1 MTQSRFDEVVDRRK
15 TGSLKWDG
23 TQKRFGVEGDD
34 LLPMWVAD
42 TEFLTPE
49 PVIEALVRRARHGL
63 FGYSV
68 APAAYFEAVQGW
80 MRRRH
85 GWDVAE
91 EWMAATPGVVCAVN
105 LLIRTLTDRGDGVVI
120 QPPVYYPFRRG
131 IEDNGCRVLVN
142 RLCLDGERY
151 RMDLEDL
158 ERKLP
163 DAKLLILCS
172 PHNPVGRVWS
182 ADELRTLGE
191 LCLRHGVIVVSDEIH
206 FDLVF
211 PGHSHTVFATLSQ
224 EIAQQSVVCT
234 AASKTFNL
242 PGLQPA
248 ITVIPNPRL
257 RRDFAHT
264 LRACG
269 IPEPN
274 AFCLEAVT
282 AAYSA
287 RRGMACRAAG
297 LPGGECGFP
306 VPVRRDGDPAASR
319 RPARSDVPGLAGLP
333 CAWPRPGGT
342 GAPAPV
348 EGPAG
353 PQPRSHLRSGR
364 GGLRPIESRLP
375 AIDAGGRADPSG
387 RRRAEPVARHRDRP
401 ARWRRAPQTT
411 TGDPMGR
418 RSWCLRLVGKEGLEP
433 S

>member
-1 MTQSRFDEVVDRRK
+1 MVTQSSFDEVVDRRG

-23 TQKRFGVEGDD
+23 MHKRFGVEGPD

-42 TEFLTPE
+42 TEFRAPA

-68 APAAYFEAVQGW
+68 APAAYFEAVRGW

-85 GWDVAE
+85 GWDVEE
-91 EWMAATPGVVCAVN
+91 EWIAATPGVVCAVN

-142 RLCLDGERY
+142 RLHLDGARY

-182 ADELRTLGE
+182 ADELRTLGA

-206 FDLVF
+206 FDLVLS
-211 PGHSHTVFATLSQ
+211 GHAHTVFATLSP
-224 EIAQQSVVCT
+224 ELAQQSVVCT

-248 ITVIPNPRL
+248 ISVIPNPRL

-269 IPEPN
+269 IPQPN

-282 AAYSA
+282 AAYTHGEEWLLELLAYVEGNMEVLSRFVEA
-287 RRGMACRAAG
+287 EIPQLRVVSPEGTFLAWLDCRALG
-297 LPGGECGFP
+297 LDPGELEQVLLSKGRLVLSPGHTFGPGGEGF
-306 VPVRRDGDPAASR
+306 VRLNLG
-319 RPARSDVPGLAGLP
+319 
-333 CAWPRPGGT
+333 C
-342 GAPAPV
+342 
-348 EGPAG
+348 
-353 PQPRSHLRSGR
+353 PRSMLEDGLGRLARAVRS
-364 GGLRPIESRLP
+364 L
-375 AIDAGGRADPSG
+375 
-387 RRRAEPVARHRDRP
+387 
-401 ARWRRAPQTT
+401 
-411 TGDPMGR
+411 
-418 RSWCLRLVGKEGLEP
+418 
-433 S
+433 

>member
-1 MTQSRFDEVVDRRK
+1 MGVTRDERRTDFNAAIERRG

-23 TQKRFGVEGDD
+23 LRKRFGVEGADF
-34 LLPMWVAD
+34 LPMWVAD
-42 TEFLTPE
+42 TEFRAPE
-49 PVIEALVRRARHGL
+49 PVIEALARRARHGL

-68 APAAYFEAVQGW
+68 APPAYFDAIRGW

-85 GWDVAE
+85 GWEVKE
-91 EWMAATPGVVCAVN
+91 EWIASTPGVVCAVN

-120 QPPVYYPFRRG
+120 QTPVYYPFRRG
-131 IEDNGCRVLVN
+131 VEDNGCRVLVN
-142 RLCLDGERY
+142 RLRLDGDRY

-182 ADELRTLGE
+182 SDELLTLGE
-191 LCLRHGVIVVSDEIH
+191 LCLRHGVTVVSDEIH

-211 PGHSHTVFATLSQ
+211 PGQTHTVFATLSQ

-282 AAYSA
+282 AAYAHGEDWLAELLAYLEGNRDFLCRFVETEIPQLRVIRPEATFLAWLDCRALGLESA
-287 RRGMACRAAG
+287 RLEHLLLSEARLVLNQGHTFG
-297 LPGGECGFP
+297 PGGEGY
-306 VPVRRDGDPAASR
+306 VRLNFGCPRGMLEDGLTR
-319 RPARSDVPGLAGLP
+319 LAG
-333 CAWPRPGGT
+333 AI
-342 GAPAPV
+342 
-348 EGPAG
+348 
-353 PQPRSHLRSGR
+353 RSL
-364 GGLRPIESRLP
+364 
-375 AIDAGGRADPSG
+375 
-387 RRRAEPVARHRDRP
+387 
-401 ARWRRAPQTT
+401 
-411 TGDPMGR
+411 
-418 RSWCLRLVGKEGLEP
+418 
-433 S
+433 

>member
-1 MTQSRFDEVVDRRK
+1 MSLTRDEMRTDFDAAIDRRG

-23 TQKRFGVEGDD
+23 LRKRFGVEGADF
-34 LLPMWVAD
+34 LPMWVAD
-42 TEFLTPE
+42 TEFRTPE
-49 PVIEALVRRARHGL
+49 PVIDALVRRARHGL
-63 FGYSV
+63 FGYSA
-68 APAAYFEAVQGW
+68 APAAYFEAIHGW

-85 GWDVAE
+85 GWDVKE
-91 EWMAATPGVVCAVN
+91 EWIASTPGVVCAVN

-131 IEDNGCRVLVN
+131 VEDNGCRVLVN
-142 RLCLDGERY
+142 RLRLDGDRY

-182 ADELRTLGE
+182 SDELRMLGE
-191 LCLRHGVIVVSDEIH
+191 LCLHHGVTVVSDEIH

-211 PGHSHTVFATLSQ
+211 PGHAHTVFAALSQ
-224 EIAQQSVVCT
+224 DIAQQSVVCT

-282 AAYSA
+282 AAYAHGEDWLAELLAYLEGNRDFLCRFVETEIPQFRVIRPDATFLAWLDCRALGLESA
-287 RRGMACRAAG
+287 RLEHLLLSKARLVLNQGHTFG
-297 LPGGECGFP
+297 PGGEGF
-306 VPVRRDGDPAASR
+306 VRLNFGCPRPMLEDGLTR
-319 RPARSDVPGLAGLP
+319 LAG
-333 CAWPRPGGT
+333 AI
-342 GAPAPV
+342 
-348 EGPAG
+348 
-353 PQPRSHLRSGR
+353 RS
-364 GGLRPIESRLP
+364 I
-375 AIDAGGRADPSG
+375 
-387 RRRAEPVARHRDRP
+387 
-401 ARWRRAPQTT
+401 
-411 TGDPMGR
+411 
-418 RSWCLRLVGKEGLEP
+418 
-433 S
+433 

>member
-1 MTQSRFDEVVDRRK
+1 MAQSRFDEVVDRRK

-23 TQKRFGVEGDD
+23 TQKRFGVAGDD

-42 TEFLTPE
+42 TEFLTPA
-49 PVIEALVRRARHGL
+49 PVIEALVRRARHGV

-91 EWMAATPGVVCAVN
+91 EWMTATPGVVCAVN

-151 RMDLEDL
+151 RMDLDDL

-211 PGHSHTVFATLSQ
+211 PGHSHTVFATLSP
-224 EIAQQSVVCT
+224 ELAQQSVVCT

-248 ITVIPNPRL
+248 ISVIPNPRL
-257 RRDFAHT
+257 RRDFSPH
-264 LRACG
+264 
-269 IPEPN
+269 P
-274 AFCLEAVT
+274 
-282 AAYSA
+282 A
-287 RRGMACRAAG
+287 RVRNSGAERV
-297 LPGGECGFP
+297 LPGGRHGGVQRTARNGSPSCWHTWKGMWISFAGSSRTEIP
-306 VPVRRDGDPAASR
+306 QLRVVRPEGTFLAWLDCRALGLDPGELERLLLSKGR
-319 RPARSDVPGLAGLP
+319 LVLSQGHTFG
-333 CAWPRPGGT
+333 PGG
-342 GAPAPV
+342 
-348 EGPAG
+348 EGFVRMNLG
-353 PQPRSHLRSGR
+353 CPRSMLEDGLGRLARAVRS
-364 GGLRPIESRLP
+364 L
-375 AIDAGGRADPSG
+375 
-387 RRRAEPVARHRDRP
+387 
-401 ARWRRAPQTT
+401 
-411 TGDPMGR
+411 
-418 RSWCLRLVGKEGLEP
+418 
-433 S
+433 

>member
-1 MTQSRFDEVVDRRK
+1 VGGIRDGMRTDFDAAIDRRG

-23 TQKRFGVEGDD
+23 LRKRFGVEGAEY
-34 LLPMWVAD
+34 LPMWVAD
-42 TEFLTPE
+42 TEFRVPE

-63 FGYSV
+63 FGYSA
-68 APAAYFEAVQGW
+68 APPAFFEAIGGW

-85 GWDVAE
+85 GWDVRE
-91 EWMAATPGVVCAVN
+91 EWIASTPGVVCAVN
-105 LLIRTLTDRGDGVVI
+105 LLIRTFTDRGDGVVI

-131 IEDNGCRVLVN
+131 VEDNGCRVLVN
-142 RLCLDGERY
+142 RLRLDGDRY

-163 DAKLLILCS
+163 EAKLLILCS

-182 ADELRTLGE
+182 ADELRALAE

-211 PGHSHTVFATLSQ
+211 SGHAHTVYARLSP

-248 ITVIPNPRL
+248 ITVIPNARL

-282 AAYSA
+282 AAYTHGEGWLEELLVYLEA
-287 RRGMACRAAG
+287 NRDYLCRFVEAEIPPLRVVRPEATFLAWLDCRALG
-297 LPGGECGFP
+297 LEPAQLERLLLSEARLVLNQGHTFGPGGEGF
-306 VPVRRDGDPAASR
+306 VRLNLGCPR
-319 RPARSDVPGLAGLP
+319 RMLEDGLA
-333 CAWPRPGGT
+333 
-342 GAPAPV
+342 
-348 EGPAG
+348 
-353 PQPRSHLRSGR
+353 
-364 GGLRPIESRLP
+364 RL
-375 AIDAGGRADPSG
+375 AAAVKS
-387 RRRAEPVARHRDRP
+387 
-401 ARWRRAPQTT
+401 
-411 TGDPMGR
+411 
-418 RSWCLRLVGKEGLEP
+418 L
-433 S
+433 

>member
-1 MTQSRFDEVVDRRK
+1 MTVDRSEVRRGFDEVIDRQG

-23 TQKRFGVEGDD
+23 LRKRFGVEGPDF
-34 LLPMWVAD
+34 LPMWVAD
-42 TEFLTPE
+42 TEFRAPE
-49 PVIEALVRRARHGL
+49 PVIEALIRRARHGV

-68 APAAYFEAVQGW
+68 APAAYFEAIRGW

-85 GWDVAE
+85 GWDVRE
-91 EWMAATPGVVCAVN
+91 EWVASTPGVVCAVN
-105 LLIRTLTDRGDGVVI
+105 LLIRTFTDRGDGVLI

-131 IEDNGCRVLVN
+131 VEDNGCRVLVN
-142 RLCLDGERY
+142 RLRLDGDRY

-163 DAKLLILCS
+163 EAKLLILCS

-182 ADELRTLGE
+182 ADELRTLAE
-191 LCLRHGVIVVSDEIH
+191 LCLRQGVIVISDEIH

-211 PGHSHTVFATLSQ
+211 SGHVHTVFATLSQ
-224 EIAQQSVVCT
+224 EIAQHSVVCT

-282 AAYSA
+282 AAYTHGESWLEELLIYLEGNRDFLCRFVEA
-287 RRGMACRAAG
+287 EIPRLRVVPPEATFLAWLDCRALG
-297 LPGGECGFP
+297 LEPDRLERLLLSKARLVLNQGHTFGPGGEGF
-306 VPVRRDGDPAASR
+306 VRLNLGCPR
-319 RPARSDVPGLAGLP
+319 RMLEDGLA
-333 CAWPRPGGT
+333 
-342 GAPAPV
+342 
-348 EGPAG
+348 
-353 PQPRSHLRSGR
+353 
-364 GGLRPIESRLP
+364 RL
-375 AIDAGGRADPSG
+375 AAAVKS
-387 RRRAEPVARHRDRP
+387 
-401 ARWRRAPQTT
+401 
-411 TGDPMGR
+411 
-418 RSWCLRLVGKEGLEP
+418 L
-433 S
+433 

>member
-1 MTQSRFDEVVDRRK
+1 MGVTRDERRTDFNAAIERRG

-23 TQKRFGVEGDD
+23 LRKRFGVEGEDF
-34 LLPMWVAD
+34 LPMWVAD
-42 TEFLTPE
+42 TEFRAPE
-49 PVIEALVRRARHGL
+49 PVIEALARRARHGL

-68 APAAYFEAVQGW
+68 APPAYFDAIRGW

-85 GWDVAE
+85 GWEVKE
-91 EWMAATPGVVCAVN
+91 EWIASTPGVVCAVN

-120 QPPVYYPFRRG
+120 QTPVYYPFRRG
-131 IEDNGCRVLVN
+131 AEDNGCRVLVN
-142 RLCLDGERY
+142 RLRLDGGRY

-182 ADELRTLGE
+182 SDELLTLGE
-191 LCLRHGVIVVSDEIH
+191 LCLRHGVTVVSDEIH

-211 PGHSHTVFATLSQ
+211 PGHAHTVFATLSQ

-282 AAYSA
+282 AAYTHGEGWLA
-287 RRGMACRAAG
+287 ALLAYLEGNRDFLCRFVETEIPQLRVIRPEATFLAWLDCRALG
-297 LPGGECGFP
+297 LESAQLERLLLSKARLVLNQGHTFGPGGEGF
-306 VPVRRDGDPAASR
+306 VRLNFGCPRRMLEDGLTRLAAVVQS
-319 RPARSDVPGLAGLP
+319 L
-333 CAWPRPGGT
+333 
-342 GAPAPV
+342 
-348 EGPAG
+348 
-353 PQPRSHLRSGR
+353 
-364 GGLRPIESRLP
+364 
-375 AIDAGGRADPSG
+375 
-387 RRRAEPVARHRDRP
+387 
-401 ARWRRAPQTT
+401 
-411 TGDPMGR
+411 
-418 RSWCLRLVGKEGLEP
+418 
-433 S
+433 

>member
-1 MTQSRFDEVVDRRK
+1 MVTQSSFDEVVDRRG

-23 TQKRFGVEGDD
+23 MHKRFGVEGPD

-42 TEFLTPE
+42 TEFRAPA

-68 APAAYFEAVQGW
+68 APAAYFEAVRGW

-85 GWDVAE
+85 GWDVEE
-91 EWMAATPGVVCAVN
+91 EWIAATPGVVCAVN

-142 RLCLDGERY
+142 RLHLDGARY

-182 ADELRTLGE
+182 ADELRTLGA

-206 FDLVF
+206 FDLVLS
-211 PGHSHTVFATLSQ
+211 GHAHTVFATLSP
-224 EIAQQSVVCT
+224 ELAQQSVVCT

-248 ITVIPNPRL
+248 ISVIPNPRL

-269 IPEPN
+269 IPQPN

-282 AAYSA
+282 AAYTHGEEWLLELLAYVEGNMEVLSRFVEA
-287 RRGMACRAAG
+287 EIPQLRVIRPEGTFLAWLDCRALG
-297 LPGGECGFP
+297 LDPGELEQLLLSKGRLVLSQGHTFGPGGEGF
-306 VPVRRDGDPAASR
+306 VRLNLG
-319 RPARSDVPGLAGLP
+319 
-333 CAWPRPGGT
+333 C
-342 GAPAPV
+342 
-348 EGPAG
+348 
-353 PQPRSHLRSGR
+353 PRSMLEDGLGRLARAVRS
-364 GGLRPIESRLP
+364 L
-375 AIDAGGRADPSG
+375 
-387 RRRAEPVARHRDRP
+387 
-401 ARWRRAPQTT
+401 
-411 TGDPMGR
+411 
-418 RSWCLRLVGKEGLEP
+418 
-433 S
+433 

>member
-1 MTQSRFDEVVDRRK
+1 MGVTRDEMRTNFDATIDRRG

-23 TQKRFGVEGDD
+23 LRKRFGVEGADF
-34 LLPMWVAD
+34 LPMWVAD
-42 TEFLTPE
+42 TEFRTPE
-49 PVIEALVRRARHGL
+49 PVIDALVRRARHGL
-63 FGYSV
+63 FGYSA
-68 APAAYFEAVQGW
+68 APAAYFEAIHGW

-85 GWDVAE
+85 GWDVKE
-91 EWMAATPGVVCAVN
+91 EWIASTPGVVCAVN

-131 IEDNGCRVLVN
+131 VEDNGCRVLVN
-142 RLCLDGERY
+142 RLRLDGDRY

-182 ADELRTLGE
+182 SDELRMLGE
-191 LCLRHGVIVVSDEIH
+191 LCLHHGVTVVSDEIH

-211 PGHSHTVFATLSQ
+211 PGHAHTVFAALSQ
-224 EIAQQSVVCT
+224 DIAQQSVVCT

-282 AAYSA
+282 AAYA
-287 RRGMACRAAG
+287 HGEDWLAELLAYLEGNRDFLCRFVAAEIPQLRIVRPEATFLAWLDCRALG
-297 LPGGECGFP
+297 LEASQLEHLLLSKARLVLNQGYTFGPGGEGF
-306 VPVRRDGDPAASR
+306 VRLNLGCPRRVLEDGLVRLANAV
-319 RPARSDVPGLAGLP
+319 RSA
-333 CAWPRPGGT
+333 
-342 GAPAPV
+342 
-348 EGPAG
+348 
-353 PQPRSHLRSGR
+353 
-364 GGLRPIESRLP
+364 
-375 AIDAGGRADPSG
+375 
-387 RRRAEPVARHRDRP
+387 
-401 ARWRRAPQTT
+401 
-411 TGDPMGR
+411 
-418 RSWCLRLVGKEGLEP
+418 
-433 S
+433 

>member
-1 MTQSRFDEVVDRRK
+1 MVTQSSFDEVVDRRG

-23 TQKRFGVEGDD
+23 MRKRFGVEGPD

-42 TEFLTPE
+42 TEFRTPE
-49 PVIEALVRRARHGL
+49 PVVEALVRRARHGL
-63 FGYSV
+63 FGYS
-68 APAAYFEAVQGW
+68 AATAAYFEAIHGW
-80 MRRRH
+80 LRRRH
-85 GWDVAE
+85 GWDVKE
-91 EWMAATPGVVCAVN
+91 EWIAATPGVVCAVN

-120 QPPVYYPFRRG
+120 QPPVYYPFQRG

-142 RLCLDGERY
+142 RLHLNGQRY

-206 FDLVF
+206 FDLVLS
-211 PGHSHTVFATLSQ
+211 GHAHTVFATLSP
-224 EIAQQSVVCT
+224 ELAQQSVVCT

-248 ITVIPNPRL
+248 ISVIPNPRL

-269 IPEPN
+269 IPQPN

-282 AAYSA
+282 AAYTHGEDWLVELLA
-287 RRGMACRAAG
+287 YLEGNVDLLCRFVATEIPQVRVVRPEGTFLAWLDCRALG
-297 LPGGECGFP
+297 LDPGALEQVLLSKGRLVLSQGHTFGAGGEGF
-306 VPVRRDGDPAASR
+306 VRINLG
-319 RPARSDVPGLAGLP
+319 
-333 CAWPRPGGT
+333 C
-342 GAPAPV
+342 
-348 EGPAG
+348 
-353 PQPRSHLRSGR
+353 PRSMLEDGLGRLARAVRS
-364 GGLRPIESRLP
+364 L
-375 AIDAGGRADPSG
+375 
-387 RRRAEPVARHRDRP
+387 
-401 ARWRRAPQTT
+401 
-411 TGDPMGR
+411 
-418 RSWCLRLVGKEGLEP
+418 
-433 S
+433 

>member
-1 MTQSRFDEVVDRRK
+1 MVTQSSFDEVVDRRG

-23 TQKRFGVEGDD
+23 MHKRFGVEGPD

-42 TEFLTPE
+42 TEFRTPE
-49 PVIEALVRRARHGL
+49 PVVEALVRRARHGL
-63 FGYSV
+63 FGYS
-68 APAAYFEAVQGW
+68 AATAAYFEAIHGW
-80 MRRRH
+80 LRRRH
-85 GWDVAE
+85 GWDVKE
-91 EWMAATPGVVCAVN
+91 EWIAATPGVVCAVN

-120 QPPVYYPFRRG
+120 QPPVYYPFQRG

-142 RLCLDGERY
+142 RLHLDGQRY

-206 FDLVF
+206 FDLVLS
-211 PGHSHTVFATLSQ
+211 GHAHTVFATLSP
-224 EIAQQSVVCT
+224 ELAQQSVVCT

-248 ITVIPNPRL
+248 ISVIPNPRL

-269 IPEPN
+269 IPQPN

-282 AAYSA
+282 AAYTHGEDWLVELLA
-287 RRGMACRAAG
+287 YLEGNVDLLCRFVATEIPQVRVVRPEGTFLAWLDCRALG
-297 LPGGECGFP
+297 LDPGALEQVLLSKGRLVLSQGHTFGAGGEGF
-306 VPVRRDGDPAASR
+306 VRINLG
-319 RPARSDVPGLAGLP
+319 
-333 CAWPRPGGT
+333 C
-342 GAPAPV
+342 
-348 EGPAG
+348 
-353 PQPRSHLRSGR
+353 PRSMLEDGLGRLARAVRS
-364 GGLRPIESRLP
+364 L
-375 AIDAGGRADPSG
+375 
-387 RRRAEPVARHRDRP
+387 
-401 ARWRRAPQTT
+401 
-411 TGDPMGR
+411 
-418 RSWCLRLVGKEGLEP
+418 
-433 S
+433 